1 MVALSNLSSAITSSS
16 SPDSVRLRVAA
27 DCDSIATAIAVAT
40 ASGVLLND
48 YFSKSRPVDCPFAN
62 GLVSLK

>member
-48 YFSKSRPVDCPFAN
+48 YFTFRKAGQWTVRLQTDF
-62 GLVSLK
+62 LM